1 MAVVDL
7 HHLLSFIAAEPL
19 PHQSHDPPF
28 LIAAESLS
36 SPKPWPS
43 SIPDLTN
50 HEASIFIIFSPSLLP
65 NHFLTKAITLSFSLL
80 PNLLPHQSHGRR
92 AFRI

>member
-19 PHQSHDPPF
+19 PHQSHYPPF

-65 NHFLTKAITLSFSLL
+65 NRFLTKAITLSFSLL

-92 AFRI
+92 AFQI